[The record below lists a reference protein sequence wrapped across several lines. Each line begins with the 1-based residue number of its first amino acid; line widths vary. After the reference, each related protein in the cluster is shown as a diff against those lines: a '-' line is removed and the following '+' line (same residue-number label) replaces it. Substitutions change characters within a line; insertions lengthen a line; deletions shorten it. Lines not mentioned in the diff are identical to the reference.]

1 VLKLSVIFLE
11 NYLSNNAKRRIK
23 IIKTLI
29 HVNKWCCNQL
39 TKNKGIFMKLT
50 KLKSLVLAG
59 MLAATSLSAADWK
72 YAMGEG
78 LNDPQGIYAV
88 AFKNYIETH
97 SDNKIKIYP
106 VGSLGEETDLLEQT
120 KFGLLQ
126 FLGQSTGYMGGTIPE
141 MDLFT
146 LPYVLPTDTN
156 KLDYFFKNS
165 KAINEMLPPI
175 FNKHGLELLAVFPEG
190 EMAITTNEVFKT
202 PEDLKGKKMRVM
214 PGSPILVDTYKAFGA
229 SPVPMSWGDLIGA
242 LKTNMVDGQE
252 NPTVWIEAYDLDKL
266 SKVLT
271 YMGHSSF
278 NACAVANKQ
287 FYDGLS
293 DADKKLVQEA
303 AAYAEKTI
311 LEEAQKLD
319 AYGLGRIVRSNPE
332 YKIVT
337 LTPEER
343 SVFKQRAKEVQD
355 KFAAKSASNKTILE
369 QMIKDLDEAD
379 QKIK

>member
-1 VLKLSVIFLE
+1 
-11 NYLSNNAKRRIK
+11 
-23 IIKTLI
+23 
-29 HVNKWCCNQL
+29 
-39 TKNKGIFMKLT
+39 MKLIN
-50 KLKSLVLAG
+50 LKSLVLAG
-59 MLAATSLSAADWK
+59 MIAATSLSGATWK

-88 AFKNYIETH
+88 AFKDYIESN

-146 LPYVLPTDTN
+146 LPYILPTDT
-156 KLDYFFKNS
+156 KELDYFFKNS
-165 KAINEMLPPI
+165 KAINKMLPPI
-175 FNKHGLELLAVFPEG
+175 FNKHGLELLSVFPEG
-190 EMAITTNEVFKT
+190 EMAITTNEVFKS
-202 PEDLKGKKMRVM
+202 PEDLNGKKMRVM

-271 YMGHSSF
+271 YIGHSSF
-278 NACAVANKQ
+278 NACAVTNKK
-287 FYDGLS
+287 FYDKLS
-293 DADKKLVQEA
+293 DKDKKLVQNA
-303 AAYAEKTI
+303 SAYAEKAI
-311 LEEAQKLD
+311 LKEAQKLD
-319 AYGLGRIVRSNPE
+319 AYGLGRIVRTNPD

-337 LTPEER
+337 LTKEER
-343 SVFKQRAKEVQD
+343 KAFKERAKPVQE
-355 KFAAKSASNKTILE
+355 KFASKSDSNKKLLT
-369 QMIKDLDEAD
+369 QMRKDLEKAE
-379 QKIK
+379 KNAK